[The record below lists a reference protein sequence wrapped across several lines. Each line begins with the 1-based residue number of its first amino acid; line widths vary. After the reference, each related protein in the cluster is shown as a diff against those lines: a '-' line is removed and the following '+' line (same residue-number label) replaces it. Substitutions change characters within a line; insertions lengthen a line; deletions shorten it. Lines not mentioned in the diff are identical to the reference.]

1 MNFDVILKYKVMVES
16 SKNQFPLT
24 KRNSVVEDQGSL
36 VKYKDKRTMLQ
47 TSSCCI
53 GQTNLSQQI
62 TRIAGPDKNMR
73 NI

>member
-24 KRNSVVEDQGSL
+24 KRNSVVEDQGIL
-36 VKYKDKRTMLQ
+36 VTFKDKRTMLK

-62 TRIAGPDKNMR
+62 TRIAGPDKNMG

>member
-1 MNFDVILKYKVMVES
+1 MVES

-36 VKYKDKRTMLQ
+36 VKCKDKGTMLQ

-62 TRIAGPDKNMR
+62 TRIAGPD
-73 NI
+73 

>member
-24 KRNSVVEDQGSL
+24 KRNSVVEDQGIL
-36 VKYKDKRTMLQ
+36 VTFKDERTMLQ

-53 GQTNLSQQI
+53 GQTNLSKQI

-73 NI
+73 II